1 MTAGSFFSKLA
12 AKQRNVKGPKVQIGE
27 GFPPIESLKVGR
39 GRRKAMKAGNEIE
52 SIQNGNKNFCLK
64 PVSLFREPFIFAN
77 PAFAL
82 PRRVVS
88 VTGAEVDESFCFFLS
103 KNSEENFEDRCEKI
117 SFFLPFFL
125 RRSPHLIFYRDVCGK
140 TVFSY
145 SLF

>member
-1 MTAGSFFSKLA
+1 
-12 AKQRNVKGPKVQIGE
+12 
-27 GFPPIESLKVGR
+27 
-39 GRRKAMKAGNEIE
+39 MKAGSEIE

-103 KNSEENFEDRCEKI
+103 KILRKILKTGARRYLFFFLSFSAALPI
-117 SFFLPFFL
+117 SFSIVTFAGKPSFHILFFDTTE
-125 RRSPHLIFYRDVCGK
+125 RYFYRKRITNG
-140 TVFSY
+140 SERE
-145 SLF
+145 